1 MRHIVLPLLIALLLS
16 ACAGMPRPA
25 DPPTDI
31 LTRAAL
37 LEQEGAHR
45 AAASEYL
52 AAAERLR
59 GSDKARAQ
67 LNAVDLLLR
76 PPVEPEALEEASRIL
91 SQVED
96 RHLDTVGKARR
107 AELNARIT
115 WMEGDPQTALGHLP
129 PSLDTLPIGLAAR
142 ILETRAGI
150 LADQGR
156 WHEALETRIRQ
167 GTLYQTPEE
176 RLASQEA
183 LWAMLQQ
190 IPARQLPDLTA
201 RSGRFEARG
210 WLSLAELAH
219 DTPPRLAALE
229 TRLDAWQRQFDG
241 HPATPRFLDRLRQQW
256 ATYGHFPEHVAVLLP
271 LTGRFSTAAQAIL
284 EGILAAYYDSPADN
298 RPELRI
304 HDTGEQ
310 AESAWTH
317 YQQAIADGARG
328 VIGPLDRQ
336 AVTLFAQRE
345 SLPIPVLALNHAEP
359 QSTYP
364 SGLYQ
369 FGLNPEAEA
378 IQAAERAI
386 LEGRQRAVILM
397 PRTELGERLQRAFRD
412 RFETLGGQVI
422 STQFFAPEASD
433 YGASIIAAL
442 DIRDRS
448 GRTGRDAAPV
458 PREDV
463 DLIFL
468 SGSPRQARLLWPQLR
483 FHRAGQIPVLAT
495 SHVYSGRPDPRQDQD
510 LDGLVF
516 ADIPWLLE
524 GANPRP
530 ELRSRLDA
538 QLSGNTLQ
546 LPRLTALGFDALQIF
561 PLLERLSERPNE
573 RYQGVTGGL
582 RMDAHGHITRDLNWA
597 RFIGG
602 RPRLVGQPELPVA
615 DQTQ

>member
-1 MRHIVLPLLIALLLS
+1 MRHIVLPLLIALFLS
-16 ACAGMPRPA
+16 ACAGLPRPA
-25 DPPTDI
+25 DPPTDA
-31 LTRAAL
+31 LAHAAL
-37 LEQEGAHR
+37 LEQEGSH
-45 AAASEYL
+45 L
-52 AAAERLR
+52 AAAAAYLDAAARLR
-59 GSDKARAQ
+59 GADRARVQ
-67 LNAVDLLLR
+67 LNAADLMLR
-76 PPVEPEALEEASRIL
+76 PPVEPDALDQASRVL
-91 SQVED
+91 GQVES
-96 RHLDTVGKARR
+96 RHLDAAGKARY

-115 WMEGDPQTALGHLP
+115 WLEGDPQTALSHLP
-129 PSLDTLPIGLAAR
+129 PSLDNLPSALVAR
-142 ILETRAGI
+142 ILETQAGA

-167 GTLYQTPEE
+167 GALYQNPEE
-176 RLASQEA
+176 RLVSQEA

-190 IPARQLPDLTA
+190 IPVRQLPDLAA
-201 RSGRFEARG
+201 RASRFEARG

-219 DTPPRLAALE
+219 DTPPRLSALE
-229 TRLDAWQRQFDG
+229 TRLDAWHRQFDG
-241 HPATPRFLDRLRQQW
+241 HPAAPRFLNRLREQW
-256 ATYGHFPEHVAVLLP
+256 AAYGHYPEHVAVLLP

-284 EGILAAYYDSPADN
+284 EGVIAAYYDSPADN

-328 VIGPLDRQ
+328 VIGPLDRN

-345 SLPIPVLALNHAEP
+345 SLPIPILALNHADP
-359 QSTYP
+359 QSAYP
-364 SGLYQ
+364 AGLYQ
-369 FGLNPEAEA
+369 FGLNPETEA
-378 IQAAERAI
+378 TQAAERAI
-386 LEGRQRAVILM
+386 LEGRRRAIILM
-397 PRTELGERLQRAFRD
+397 PRTELGERLQRTFRD
-412 RFETLGGQVI
+412 RFEALGGQVV

-448 GRTGRDAAPV
+448 GRTGRDARPT

-483 FHRAGQIPVLAT
+483 FHRAGQIPVLTT
-495 SHVYSGRPDPRQDQD
+495 SHVYSGRPDPRHDQD

-538 QLSGNTLQ
+538 QLSGNTRQ
-546 LPRLTALGFDALQIF
+546 LPRLVALGFDALQLF
-561 PLLERLSERPNE
+561 PLLGRLADHPSE
-573 RYQGVTGGL
+573 RYQGLTGGL
-582 RMDAHGHITRDLNWA
+582 RMDASGHITRDLNWA
-597 RFIGG
+597 RFIDG
-602 RPRLVGQPELPVA
+602 RPRLVGQTDLPVA
-615 DQTQ
+615 DQAQ